1 MRSHSRQIRLRAG
14 ALLLTAAALF
24 GARLA
29 HAQSL
34 APDELDYYLV
44 QAFEAPRAEQR
55 IALNHIGIAVQAD
68 EQGYLVTA
76 VLEAYPAHEAGIQRG
91 DRILRVDGTAYHPV
105 YSFNSNPS
113 DGLDYVP
120 SPREHRIEYLRGGDE
135 LTAVVVPVFE
145 NLYDSYRSATL
156 DSTLAFPLGNK
167 RVGYVRL
174 WSLSR
179 STSDLFSLD
188 LMMDEFALSDGLIVD
203 LRDAYGYLS
212 RKHLDLFLR
221 DARVDYESSIEA
233 QQHIAIES
241 IYQIATA
248 RPFTKPIVVLI
259 NSETRGGAEL
269 LAYELSKSGRI
280 ITMGETSA
288 GKIGAYRF
296 TDGVL
301 EYQPDTALRIDGQ
314 PFESGGVIPQVTVT
328 YPFNQS
334 SRSDPQFESAIDY
347 LLGRI

>member
-1 MRSHSRQIRLRAG
+1 MNTRCRKIRNRTG
-14 ALLLTAAALF
+14 ALLLTAAGLLMTQ
-24 GARLA
+24 LA

-34 APDELDYYLV
+34 GPNDLDYYLV
-44 QAFEAPRAEQR
+44 QAFEAQRAEQR

-91 DRILRVDGTAYHPV
+91 DRILRVDGDAYHPI
-105 YSFNSNPS
+105 YSFNGDSS
-113 DGLDYVP
+113 DGRGFTPTPQDY
-120 SPREHRIEYLRGGDE
+120 RIEYLRGGDE

-188 LMMDEFALSDGLIVD
+188 LLMDEFALSDGLIVD

-221 DARVDYESSIEA
+221 DARVDYESSTEA
-233 QQHIAIES
+233 ERHIAIES

-301 EYQPDTALRIDGQ
+301 EFQPGTALRIDGQ

-328 YPFNQS
+328 YPFDQS